1 MSYEELSRVFTVNWN
16 FTHDGDEIGCEGSTF
31 EVHFRGD
38 YVRHDVDTDRGNKE
52 EYEVEISAEWVE
64 QTAGAS
70 RFRLLDDGT
79 PIKVGLTVYRRED
92 TDFLLDY
99 FRDHAIEL
107 MEEEANS

>member
-1 MSYEELSRVFTVNWN
+1 MSYEELSQVFTVKWD
-16 FTHDGDEIGCEGSTF
+16 FTHDGDQIGCEGSTF

-38 YVRHDVDTDRGNKE
+38 YVRHDVDTDMGNKE

-64 QTAGAS
+64 QISGAN
-70 RFRLLDDGT
+70 RFRLQDDHT
-79 PIKVGLTVYRRED
+79 PIKEN

-99 FRDHAIEL
+99 FRNHAIEL

>member
-1 MSYEELSRVFTVNWN
+1 MSYEELSRVFTVKWN

-38 YVRHDVDTDRGNKE
+38 YVRHDVDSDRGNKE

-64 QTAGAS
+64 QISGPN
-70 RFRLLDDGT
+70 RFRLQDDYT
-79 PIKVGLTVYRRED
+79 PIKEN

-99 FRDHAIEL
+99 FRNHAIEL

>member
-1 MSYEELSRVFTVNWN
+1 MSYEEMERVFSVTLDYTCYDN
-16 FTHDGDEIGCEGSTF
+16 GDAIGNEASTF
-31 EVHFRGD
+31 AVYFRGD

-64 QTAGAS
+64 QTSGPS
-70 RFRLLDDGT
+70 RFRLQDDGT
-79 PIKVGLTVYRRED
+79 PIEEN

-99 FRDHAIEL
+99 YRDHAIEL